1 MKFAYADP
9 PYIGQAKKHYKNQ
22 PVCKE
27 VNHTVLLAYLCENFD
42 GWALSCSSSSL
53 KQILALPTCPD
64 DVRIA
69 SWVKPF
75 CSFKPGVN
83 PAYAWEPVLFYGAK
97 KRNRDEDTVR
107 DFLSENITL
116 QKGIHGAKPLKFC
129 YWIFDLLGV
138 AETDEFIDIFP
149 GTGIFNKALSV
160 YLHKQNYNELF
171 FEPLPLLSSKDSG
184 ETDNPGSIKPCA
196 ESIAGMPSPGLH
208 FA

>member
-1 MKFAYADP
+1 MHWRKQNKAIRGKPDRRLFKMKFAYADP

-53 KQILALPTCPD
+53 KQILALSTCPD

-97 KRNRDEDTVR
+97 KRDRSENTVR

-116 QKGIHGAKPLKFC
+116 QKGLSGAKPVRFC
-129 YWIFDLLGV
+129 YWIFDLMGV
-138 AETDEFIDIFP
+138 DKDDEFTDIFP
-149 GTGIFNKALSV
+149 GTGIMDEALKL
-160 YLHKQNYNELF
+160 YRKQWSQVELCF
-171 FEPLPLLSSKDSG
+171 
-184 ETDNPGSIKPCA
+184 
-196 ESIAGMPSPGLH
+196 
-208 FA
+208 